1 MTREGRGWLPKE
13 GPKSSPVTCL
23 TFSPHQASSWV
34 FDSRTTLTL
43 EVDVGQMA
51 QGKSQLTDK
60 HNTKTLKRTN
70 NHGSGRM
77 TVRPFGNV
85 LNKEKMWSEDS
96 FSSNRK
102 VQCHT

>member
-1 MTREGRGWLPKE
+1 MTREGRSWFPKE

-51 QGKSQLTDK
+51 QRKNQLTGK
-60 HNTKTLKRTN
+60 HNTKTLKLTN
-70 NHGSGRM
+70 NHGSGQM

-96 FSSNRK
+96 SSSNQK